1 VKGSDFSLHS
11 FYEYVLLYVYT
22 VSRGGGCVDREL
34 NEQVMIER
42 VEMIA
47 RLTTEG
53 TCQERDREIALNLIA
68 EIARGNLIKN
78 NAFTV
83 VFSASPVPERI
94 KKEGNVRVNITL
106 DKDRQIGHAV
116 VEAFQSE
123 LTRRIRS
130 LFPSSRVNVKL
141 GSVTGVELQGLE
153 READR
158 EALDAILRE
167 VWEDESWR

>member
-1 VKGSDFSLHS
+1 M
-11 FYEYVLLYVYT
+11 
-22 VSRGGGCVDREL
+22 DREL

-53 TCQERDREIALNLIA
+53 ACQERDREIALNLIA

-83 VFSASPVPERI
+83 VFSASPVQERR
-94 KKEGNVRVNITL
+94 KQEGKVRVNITL
-106 DKDRQIGHAV
+106 DKDQHIGQSV
-116 VEAFQSE
+116 VEAFQYE

-130 LFPSSRVNVKL
+130 RFPSTRVTVKT
-141 GSVTGVELQGLE
+141 GSMTGVELLGIE